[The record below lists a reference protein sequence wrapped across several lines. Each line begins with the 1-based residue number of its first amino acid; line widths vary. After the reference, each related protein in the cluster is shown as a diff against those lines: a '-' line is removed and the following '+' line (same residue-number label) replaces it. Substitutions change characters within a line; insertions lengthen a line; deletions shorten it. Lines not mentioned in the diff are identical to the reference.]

1 MNLEEDIFIVLDNG
15 SVTDYISN
23 YKLGKDRG
31 VKIVSSPNNLGF
43 GGGIAFASKFV
54 EKEFVAWMPGNFKLN
69 PQDVYKILTQETLTN
84 KYLYIKGKRIAR
96 PFIDTLKTGIFAIL
110 VSIFFKKYIYDAGGT
125 PNMIHKD
132 FFSIPGNFP
141 TDFTFDIFVYFYC
154 RINKFTIRRPRIK
167 YTTRLHG
174 QSHWQKGLMSEIKLT
189 LDVFKYKQEWKEIS
203 KNKF

>member
-1 MNLEEDIFIVLDNG
+1 MTIGFLNAFHWEQLYNTQLIQG
-15 SVTDYISN
+15 SYDVI
-23 YKLGKDRG
+23 DR
-31 VKIVSSPNNLGF
+31 
-43 GGGIAFASKFV
+43 
-54 EKEFVAWMPGNFKLN
+54 
-69 PQDVYKILTQETLTN
+69 
-84 KYLYIKGKRIAR
+84 
-96 PFIDTLKTGIFAIL
+96 
-110 VSIFFKKYIYDAGGT
+110 T

-132 FFSIPGNFP
+132 FFSIPRNFP

-189 LDVFKYKQEWKEIS
+189 LDVFKYKQQKKEIL